1 MTRKKVLLYNPEAV
15 FFDMPLALL
24 SIASALDAQRFEVV
38 LIDARVEPDAHRR
51 VLELA
56 GDAVC
61 LGITVLTGR
70 PLRDA
75 LSITRKAKAAFP
87 GLPVVWG
94 GWHPSLF
101 AVETLEQEAA
111 VDVTVQ
117 GQGED
122 TFRELV
128 EHLAIAAPLNGVL
141 GIAFRQKDGS
151 IQQNPAR
158 PLVDMNLLP
167 RVDYGLIDAEPYFRA
182 KKRRQFDYISS
193 TGCRFRCTFCADPF
207 VFNRKWTAI
216 EPDRMGEEFEYWQK
230 KFRFTDVNFQDE
242 TFFTKRSRVVG
253 IAEQF
258 LQRNLNITWAGT
270 MRADQG
276 FRLSDEE
283 FALVKKSGLRRVL
296 VGVESGSQEMMDWLK
311 KDIKMEQVWHVAE
324 QCKRLGIEVIFPFIV
339 GFPGESDKSFKAS
352 LDMAKKLRAMSPGF
366 TTPVFYFK
374 PYPGSQITQEVVAQ
388 GYQLPRTLEEWADF
402 DYVGGS
408 SGPWVSEERY
418 RLVERFKFYN
428 KAAFRRTG
436 WWLRPLQTIARLRM
450 RHDYFGWPI
459 EKYLADRLLPRQ
471 QLS

>member
-24 SIASALDAQRFEVV
+24 SIASVLDAERFEVV
-38 LIDARVEPDAHRR
+38 LIDARIEPDAHRR
-51 VLELA
+51 VFELA

-75 LSITRKAKAAFP
+75 LSISRKAKAAFP

-128 EHLAIAAPLNGVL
+128 EHLAIVAPLDGVL
-141 GIAFRQKDGS
+141 GIAFRQQDGS

>member
-1 MTRKKVLLYNPEAV
+1 
-15 FFDMPLALL
+15 
-24 SIASALDAQRFEVV
+24 
-38 LIDARVEPDAHRR
+38 
-51 VLELA
+51 
-56 GDAVC
+56 
-61 LGITVLTGR
+61 
-70 PLRDA
+70 
-75 LSITRKAKAAFP
+75 
-87 GLPVVWG
+87 
-94 GWHPSLF
+94 
-101 AVETLEQEAA
+101 
-111 VDVTVQ
+111 
-117 GQGED
+117 
-122 TFRELV
+122 
-128 EHLAIAAPLNGVL
+128 
-141 GIAFRQKDGS
+141 
-151 IQQNPAR
+151 
-158 PLVDMNLLP
+158 
-167 RVDYGLIDAEPYFRA
+167 
-182 KKRRQFDYISS
+182 
-193 TGCRFRCTFCADPF
+193 
-207 VFNRKWTAI
+207 
-216 EPDRMGEEFEYWQK
+216 
-230 KFRFTDVNFQDE
+230 
-242 TFFTKRSRVVG
+242 
-253 IAEQF
+253 
-258 LQRNLNITWAGT
+258 LNITWAGT